1 MVDREAQSFKQDCQ
15 EPKAKTEK
23 LSVLLHQAARSSNG
37 LYVRPT
43 RRIVDDTE
51 QRVFTIIPVE
61 AFRKLPLQLENSIG
75 DVVWLLRASD
85 SNGNRDNEH
94 LSLPP
99 IATDDSMLCLVW
111 EQIPILH
118 AGSLVERSDASAL
131 LVSLVRDSDRYG
143 KEVHLL
149 GVCEN
154 PQRRS
159 YESSNCCCLRLELY
173 QNWLQST
180 LNARTILQKT
190 T

>member
-37 LYVRPT
+37 LY
-43 RRIVDDTE
+43 
-51 QRVFTIIPVE
+51 RVFTIIPVE